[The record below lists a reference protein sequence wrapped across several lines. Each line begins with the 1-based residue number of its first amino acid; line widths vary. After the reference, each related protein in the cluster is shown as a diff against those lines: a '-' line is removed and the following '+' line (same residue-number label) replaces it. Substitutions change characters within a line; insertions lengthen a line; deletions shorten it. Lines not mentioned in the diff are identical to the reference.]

1 MPVAR
6 VALIGDAAV
15 GKSALAAVGCSKPH
29 PFYTQYTNAYAE
41 DTNYTMGMPTLGS
54 AAAHPNAV
62 LKAADTLAQ
71 MLKQIDAKVPGV
83 RQYMVEHRSRFAVWA
98 DSERRNDTC
107 DYCKKQDPTFDW

>member
-1 MPVAR
+1 MA
-6 VALIGDAAV
+6 
-15 GKSALAAVGCSKPH
+15 
-29 PFYTQYTNAYAE
+29 
-41 DTNYTMGMPTLGS
+41 